1 MVNFFFQIKYKYII
15 SYNKMSSSCFGD
27 IVCPHFKNAVLYC
40 DHVGKYG
47 LFDIQKGVLLLHMV
61 DDD

>member
-1 MVNFFFQIKYKYII
+1 
-15 SYNKMSSSCFGD
+15 MSSSCFGD